1 MAKREWH
8 RQDGETAKA
17 FEAFCAYLHLGSARS
32 IDLAWQTQR
41 GHDPATAPRAPG
53 YWGQWSRDYG
63 WVARAAAFDAWI
75 ASQAQQQT
83 ADLTTQIV
91 TRAKRASLKAI
102 SKVDASLDDA
112 QEMADLTKALN
123 SLTAAIQR
131 LQPQDQTPTVSQ
143 IVVSFDE

>member
-1 MAKREWH
+1 MGQREWH
-8 RQDGETAKA
+8 RQDGETPKA
-17 FEAFCAYLHLGSARS
+17 FEAFCAYLHLGSSRS
-32 IDLAWQTQR
+32 IDLAYQQIHDIGKKSARPRHWQE
-41 GHDPATAPRAPG
+41 
-53 YWGQWSRDYG
+53 WSRQYD
-63 WVARAAAFDAWI
+63 WVDRAAAYDLWI

-112 QEMADLTKALN
+112 QEMADLTRALN

>member
-1 MAKREWH
+1 MGQREWH
-8 RQDGETAKA
+8 RQDGETPKA
-17 FEAFCAYLHLGSARS
+17 FEAFCAYLHLGSQRS
-32 IDLAWQTQR
+32 IDLAYQQIHGTVKKSARPRHWQE
-41 GHDPATAPRAPG
+41 
-53 YWGQWSRDYG
+53 WSRQYD
-63 WVARAAAFDAWI
+63 WVDRAAAYDLWI

-112 QEMADLTKALN
+112 QEMADLTRALN
-123 SLTAAIQR
+123 SLAAAIQR

>member
-8 RQDGETAKA
+8 KQRDETPKA
-17 FEAFCAYLHLGSARS
+17 YEAFCAYLHLGSQRS
-32 IDLAWQTQR
+32 IDLAYQQIHGTVKKSHRPRHWQE
-41 GHDPATAPRAPG
+41 
-53 YWGQWSRDYG
+53 WSRQHD
-63 WVARAAAFDAWI
+63 WVDRAAAFDLWI
-75 ASQAQQQT
+75 ASQAHQQT

-91 TRAKRASLKAI
+91 TQAKQASLKAI